1 MRLLTIPLSGIYTS
15 ATIHIRSSHVGLLW
29 AGPLL
34 IGTVSPTESRLHR
47 AATAAALAS
56 LDRRPLDNALVAH
69 SCALVLHN
77 PVRRRMKVNVDL
89 LWVADAARRRSRHGR
104 AGTSLLLLS
113 LLRLTLLLLLLLLLL
128 DALALRIPSASDTTA

>member
-15 ATIHIRSSHVGLLW
+15 AANHIRSSHVGLLW

-56 LDRRPLDNALVAH
+56 LDRRPLDKALVAH
-69 SCALVLHN
+69 PCALVLLD
-77 PVRRRMKVNVDL
+77 PVRRWMKVNVDL
-89 LWVADAARRRSRHGR
+89 LRVVDVTRRRLKKGSPS
-104 AGTSLLLLS
+104 TSLLLLP
-113 LLRLTLLLLLLLLLL
+113 LLQFLLLLLLLLL
-128 DALALRIPSASDTTA
+128 DALALGIPSASDTTA